1 MNIHYDINSET
12 GLMNL
17 KFKKTILDPLGDNK
31 DIFEKYILPML
42 SMNEKFVLT
51 GSLSLKLLGFEPM
64 DKVGDFD
71 FGLLDTFTE
80 EEYVSLKNFFGLHD
94 TAHGYGREQF
104 PQDITPKPEFYP
116 KAHMWQFSKRWSEP
130 VDADLAKELFFK
142 MDIFNDEMLRKKDII
157 TIYYEDFPVRLV
169 HPSITL
175 SYRMRYA
182 LDVRSSTTFKYWEK
196 MKAFMDNA
204 KSYYNQI
211 VDDLKLQNNNLIV
224 CFQQIVSQAIDKP
237 DIKISQGKDVNNQ
250 LIDIIVNKTKTIE
263 DLKDK
268 AKQKNDKMIIL
279 NDVCISFRQTDNYIN
294 ATQLCKAGN
303 KIFDEWV
310 CLETTIQ
317 LINELED
324 VTSLQLIEND
334 KTYYWVHP
342 DIALQL
348 ANWISVS
355 FYSDLCKWFRM
366 NNTILIS
373 KDKELKIKDEKI
385 HLLENLRVK
394 KQKRSNYPNNV
405 VYIIMWSINI
415 IIYIIT

>member
-1 MNIHYDINSET
+1 MSEVVCEICKASLASKYSLKVHLET
-12 GLMNL
+12 NKACLSLRNL
-17 KFKKTILDPLGDNK
+17 KLESKFNCVGCNVHVKDNHKLQKHQVGCKEYQKILVEKEVKDRYENKCKELENEKTICIK
-31 DIFEKYILPML
+31 EFTQKILFL
-42 SMNEKFVLT
+42 ENE
-51 GSLSLKLLGFEPM
+51 
-64 DKVGDFD
+64 
-71 FGLLDTFTE
+71 
-80 EEYVSLKNFFGLHD
+80 
-94 TAHGYGREQF
+94 
-104 PQDITPKPEFYP
+104 
-116 KAHMWQFSKRWSEP
+116 
-130 VDADLAKELFFK
+130 
-142 MDIFNDEMLRKKDII
+142 NDRI
-157 TIYYEDFPVRLV
+157 
-169 HPSITL
+169 
-175 SYRMRYA
+175 
-182 LDVRSSTTFKYWEK
+182 
-196 MKAFMDNA
+196 

-405 VYIIMWSINI
+405 VYIITTVDNKDKR
-415 IIYIIT
+415 IYIVGKAKILKNRLSAYNKTSEHEVVYYKECEDEEQMTSLESVVLKKLEKYREKSNRDRFVLPIDNDISLFTTIVDETFSFLNK

>member
-12 GLMNL
+12 GLMSL

-80 EEYVSLKNFFGLHD
+80 EEYVSLKNFFQLSNSSN
-94 TAHGYGREQF
+94 GYGW
-104 PQDITPKPEFYP
+104 DSDTPEIHRFDP

-130 VDADLAKELFFK
+130 ADADLAKELFFK

-157 TIYYEDFPVRLV
+157 TVYYDEFPVRLI

-211 VDDLKLQNNNLIV
+211 RAIGKMQARVHEHNVNIEGDKKKIDYLRNLINTREANAESFFEKV
-224 CFQQIVSQAIDKP
+224 FKETLDPFTLIMEKEQEEFTK
-237 DIKISQGKDVNNQ
+237 KINNGK
-250 LIDIIVNKTKTIE
+250 
-263 DLKDK
+263 
-268 AKQKNDKMIIL
+268 
-279 NDVCISFRQTDNYIN
+279 
-294 ATQLCKAGN
+294 
-303 KIFDEWV
+303 
-310 CLETTIQ
+310 
-317 LINELED
+317 
-324 VTSLQLIEND
+324 
-334 KTYYWVHP
+334 
-342 DIALQL
+342 
-348 ANWISVS
+348 
-355 FYSDLCKWFRM
+355 
-366 NNTILIS
+366 
-373 KDKELKIKDEKI
+373 
-385 HLLENLRVK
+385 
-394 KQKRSNYPNNV
+394 
-405 VYIIMWSINI
+405 
-415 IIYIIT
+415 